1 VSYLVVMMVYAS
13 SSLSTPAPS
22 PDFTSNPLVD
32 VVIGGIIAASA
43 SFMGI
48 YFTNR
53 QQFKREKQAYQQQIE
68 REQAAYIRSLK
79 DARRERLR
87 NSYKVLLNAA
97 DKYQFEIQQI
107 THMPSAANIALTGV
121 DEAVTEISLED
132 IDTDVLSIFYEL
144 RGAFHTHDAY
154 LNTPSEG
161 TWEDVIKYKRA
172 VPEKYEQLK
181 AAMNRHLK
189 ELES

>member
-1 VSYLVVMMVYAS
+1 MIICAS
-13 SSLSTPAPS
+13 SSLSSPA

-32 VVIGGIIAASA
+32 VVIGGIIAACA
-43 SFMGI
+43 SFVGI

-53 QQFKREKQAYQQQIE
+53 QQFKRDKQAYQQQIE
-68 REQAAYIRSLK
+68 REHAAYVRSLK
-79 DARRERLR
+79 DAKRERLR
-87 NSYKVLLNAA
+87 TSYKVLLNAA
-97 DKYQFEIQQI
+97 EKYQYEVQQI
-107 THMPSAANIALTGV
+107 THMPNAANIALTGV

-144 RGAFHTHDAY
+144 RGAFHVYDAH
-154 LNTPSEG
+154 LNTPSEE
-161 TWEDVIKYKRA
+161 TWEEVIKHKRA

>member
-1 VSYLVVMMVYAS
+1 VSYLVVMMVCSS
-13 SSLSTPAPS
+13 SSLSTTAPS

-32 VVIGGIIAASA
+32 VVIGGIIAAFA
-43 SFMGI
+43 SFVGI

-53 QQFKREKQAYQQQIE
+53 QQFKRDNQAYQQQVE
-68 REQAAYIRSLK
+68 REQVAYARSLK

-97 DKYQFEIQQI
+97 DKYQYEIQRI
-107 THMPSAANIALTGV
+107 AHMPNAANIALTGV

-144 RGAFHTHDAY
+144 RGAFNNFTVKFSAHI
-154 LNTPSEG
+154 G
-161 TWEDVIKYKRA
+161 TGEEILKHRDTVL
-172 VPEKYEQLK
+172 EKFEELK
-181 AAMNRHLK
+181 TAMRKHLK